1 MEQLIVIAIAALVAV
16 VVLGLFGKGIR
27 IFGLRISWR
36 DGMTVNFERSEN
48 KESERKQ
55 VPPKLDEL
63 QNPWDRTDVSS
74 LPVQRDPP
82 TNNLAGKKFM
92 DEDYT
97 SSLIA
102 SLEEN
107 VQGGD
112 YLYFDDGTSQESE
125 DC

>member
-16 VVLGLFGKGIR
+16 VVLALFGKGIR

-36 DGMTVNFERSEN
+36 DGMTVNFERSED
-48 KESERKQ
+48 KEFERKK
-55 VPPKLDEL
+55 VSPKLDEL
-63 QNPWDRTDVSS
+63 QDPWDRTDVSS
-74 LPVQRDPP
+74 LPVQKDPP
-82 TNNLAGKKFM
+82 PNKLAGKKFM

-125 DC
+125 DR

>member
-16 VVLGLFGKGIR
+16 VVLALFGKGIR

-36 DGMTVNFERSEN
+36 DGMTVNFERNED
-48 KESERKQ
+48 KEPERKR
-55 VPPKLDEL
+55 VAPRLDEL
-63 QNPWDRTDVSS
+63 QDPWDRTDVSS

-82 TNNLAGKKFM
+82 PNKLVGKQFM
-92 DEDYT
+92 NEDYT
-97 SSLIA
+97 SSLIT

-125 DC
+125 ER